1 MKRVLVAP
9 LDWGLGHASRCIP
22 VIRKLIGRHCEV
34 IIAGSGDSLS
44 LLRAEF
50 PVLKSFSLPPYKP
63 VYPKNGS
70 MAWKMAMQLPHFIKT
85 IRDEHEAIEK
95 LVMHERI
102 DLVISDNRYGC
113 WSAQVPCIFITHQ
126 SNIMMPQRFGWL
138 QGAVRRM
145 NLRYM
150 KKFTRCWI
158 PDLPE
163 KPNLAGDLISFGK
176 NGVPL
181 NIDHI
186 GPLSR
191 FESRPDRVPPEMK
204 YDVTAIFSGP
214 EPQRTVLEDKVL
226 PQLRASGLKYFVV
239 RGVFSPA
246 PLPEA
251 DHANFLTSHDL
262 QQVIESSALILARS
276 GYSTVMDMAALRK
289 KVIFIPT
296 PGQTE
301 QQYLAQQ
308 LTARGIAY
316 SAKQDDFNLADAL
329 EKAGKYPGFTSMPA
343 SHNALDKAL
352 DIILSTGHAL

>member
-34 IIAGSGDSLS
+34 MIAGSGDSLS
-44 LLRAEF
+44 LLQAEF
-50 PVLKSFSLPPYKP
+50 PALRSLQLPPYKP
-63 VYPKNGS
+63 VYPKRGS
-70 MAWKMAMQLPHFIKT
+70 MAWKMATQLPHFIRT
-85 IRDEHEAIEK
+85 IRDEHEVIEK
-95 LVMHERI
+95 RVAQEQL

-113 WSAQVPCIFITHQ
+113 WSRQVPSVFITHQ

-150 KKFTRCWI
+150 RKFTRCWI

-176 NGVPL
+176 DGASL

-191 FESRPDRVPPEMK
+191 FESRPDRGSPEMK
-204 YDVTAIFSGP
+204 YDVTAILSGP
-214 EPQRTVLEDKVL
+214 EPQRTILEDTVL

-239 RGVFSPA
+239 RGVFSPDQ
-246 PLPEA
+246 LPEA
-251 DHANFLTSHDL
+251 GHVNFLTSHDL
-262 QQVIESSALILARS
+262 QQVIESSACILARS

-316 SAKQDDFNLADAL
+316 STSQDDFNLADAL
-329 EKAGKYPGFTSMPA
+329 EKAGKYYGFTSMPI
-343 SHNALDKAL
+343 SHNALDRAL
-352 DIILSTGHAL
+352 DVILSA